1 MKAQNIII
9 DTDLGDDVDDI
20 LALAFAL
27 LRPELC
33 VKAIT
38 TVSYDTGKRCHLVA
52 RLLSC
57 MERNDI
63 AFAPGVRLPLRPATE
78 AEYRNAVQP
87 TGYILNQYG
96 AARDADKSLADKAAS
111 HNDDAIELIARTVQ
125 QNAGDITLVCIGPL
139 TNVAVALCRY
149 PQIASQVC
157 AIALMGGELHL
168 NRREHNIAWDAHAA
182 QIVFSSGAPLFVGTW
197 DVTRRFVLSPDDCA
211 NIKRKGSVL
220 CQLLGECIDLWWPFK
235 AHKPSPVMYDIA
247 PILWS
252 YAPGHFTT
260 QPMQVLIETRGEH
273 TQGMTVGGSGAPNA
287 QVTTDMRAEN
297 IRELYLSTLG
307 IPHS

>member
-1 MKAQNIII
+1 MEAQNIII

-33 VKAIT
+33 IKAIT
-38 TVSYDTGKRCHLVA
+38 TVSYDTGKRCHLLA

-57 MERNDI
+57 LEQSDI
-63 AFAPGVRLPLRPATE
+63 PFAPGCRLPLRPASP
-78 AEYRNAVQP
+78 AERRNAIRP
-87 TGYILNQYG
+87 EGYILNQYP
-96 AARDADKSLADKAAS
+96 AVHDEDKATPHAA
-111 HNDDAIELIARTVQ
+111 DAIELIAHTVQ
-125 QNAGDITLVCIGPL
+125 QNVGDITLVCIGPL

-149 PQIASQVC
+149 PEIASQIRC
-157 AIALMGGELHL
+157 IALMGGELHL

-182 QIVFSSGAPLFVGTW
+182 QIVFSAGVPLFIGTW

-211 NIKRKGSVL
+211 HIKRNGSTL
-220 CQLLGECIDLWWPFK
+220 CRLLSECIDLWWPHK

-252 YAPGHFTT
+252 YDTGHFTT
-260 QPMQVLIETRGEH
+260 ELKEVLVETRGEH
-273 TQGMTVGGSGAPNA
+273 TQGMTVGGVGAPNA
-287 QVTTDMRAEN
+287 QVTTDMQAEK

-307 IPHS
+307 LAPS